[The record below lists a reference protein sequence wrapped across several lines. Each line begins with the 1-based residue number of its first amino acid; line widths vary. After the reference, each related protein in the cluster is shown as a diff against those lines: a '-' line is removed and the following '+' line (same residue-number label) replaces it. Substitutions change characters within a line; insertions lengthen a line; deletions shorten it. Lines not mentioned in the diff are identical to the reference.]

1 MVSIL
6 PFVPRRSDEEPEARF
21 QSTPPREGEEEC
33 VFMMIVKNARMA
45 AKARAESAMEKL
57 IDREVKAGRL
67 VDFGGL
73 MPMAQGMQ
81 VRLAKGKLDVIDGP
95 FVEAKSSS
103 AAMLSSDLQPRR
115 GAGQCS

>member
-1 MVSIL
+1 M
-6 PFVPRRSDEEPEARF
+6 R
-21 QSTPPREGEEEC
+21 
-33 VFMMIVKNARMA
+33 FMMIVKNAEDGG
-45 AKARAESAMEKL
+45 ESPELNAAMEKL

-95 FVEAKSSS
+95 FVEAKEFVGGYAVFELASREEALAS
-103 AAMLSSDLQPRR
+103 AVEFMNLHKDYGDEWEGICEVRPMAT
-115 GAGQCS
+115 A